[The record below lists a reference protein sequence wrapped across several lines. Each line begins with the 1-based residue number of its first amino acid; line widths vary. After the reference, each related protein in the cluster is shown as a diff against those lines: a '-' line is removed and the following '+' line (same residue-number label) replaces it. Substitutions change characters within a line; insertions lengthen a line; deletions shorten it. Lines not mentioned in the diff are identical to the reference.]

1 MSKKFQG
8 SYADLRACLVRTGVG
23 GEWQDLAN
31 QKQFR
36 ADNGAILN
44 WWESTGSISFQGP
57 PLPAQ
62 HLEVAFS
69 REQKR
74 GQGVEKKSGLRAD
87 MLEDLLL
94 TVDDR
99 EDERGYDGKESCAD
113 LLEDLRAD
121 ALSLNNTVR
130 ELTDTL
136 KRFAA
141 MLPKR

>member
-8 SYADLRACLVRTGVG
+8 SYADLRACLARTGVG
-23 GEWQDLAN
+23 GKWHDLVN

-57 PLPAQ
+57 PLAAQ
-62 HLEVAFS
+62 HLEVTFS

-74 GQGVEKKSGLRAD
+74 GQGVGKKSELRAD
-87 MLEDLLL
+87 MLEELLL
-94 TVDDR
+94 TGEDR
-99 EDERGYDGKESCAD
+99 EDERGCDGKESCAD
-113 LLEDLRAD
+113 LLKDLRAD

-130 ELTDTL
+130 ELMDTL

-141 MLPKR
+141 MLPER